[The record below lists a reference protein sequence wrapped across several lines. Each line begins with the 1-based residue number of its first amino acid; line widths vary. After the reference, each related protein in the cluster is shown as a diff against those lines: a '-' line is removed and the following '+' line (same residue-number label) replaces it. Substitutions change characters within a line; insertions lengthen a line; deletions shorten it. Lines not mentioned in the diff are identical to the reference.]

1 MSVSVFAGI
10 LHYPNGGYDSLSGRH
25 GVVDRVSQYWRPI
38 HNAKGLC
45 CMTDLLERKSVEEI
59 RDSKNCIYLLDDEDM
74 FSQLGHKVLLSRKV
88 PCLLNVAK
96 IRYNGQTELIYLTE
110 GLQNYLT
117 IMPTL
122 PRDGV
127 YMLCAKVMESV
138 LKVKNQGFLA
148 VENLDISMDKVYFDP
163 KTYEAYLVYLPL
175 SAGEGENG
183 PLFEAEL
190 RHLLLQFVKQSST
203 IISEQERCIV
213 DALTNGTGGGLE
225 GIAKIFQNTKRSS
238 PAQERNLQL
247 ISMNTNLQI
256 AFAMRGQAATIGR
269 RKGSDLTLDF
279 SNQISRLHCT
289 LKKKDDSFYIKDEGS
304 SFGTGLNG
312 KKIPAMKEIPVKNGD
327 VLMLPGIKFKI
338 NIR

>member
-1 MSVSVFAGI
+1 
-10 LHYPNGGYDSLSGRH
+10 
-25 GVVDRVSQYWRPI
+25 
-38 HNAKGLC
+38 
-45 CMTDLLERKSVEEI
+45 
-59 RDSKNCIYLLDDEDM
+59 
-74 FSQLGHKVLLSRKV
+74 
-88 PCLLNVAK
+88 
-96 IRYNGQTELIYLTE
+96 
-110 GLQNYLT
+110 
-117 IMPTL
+117 
-122 PRDGV
+122 
-127 YMLCAKVMESV
+127 
-138 LKVKNQGFLA
+138 
-148 VENLDISMDKVYFDP
+148 MDKVFFDP

-247 ISMNTNLQI
+247 ISMNPNLQI
-256 AFAMRGQAATIGR
+256 AFAMRGQTASIGR

>member
-1 MSVSVFAGI
+1 
-10 LHYPNGGYDSLSGRH
+10 
-25 GVVDRVSQYWRPI
+25 
-38 HNAKGLC
+38 
-45 CMTDLLERKSVEEI
+45 MTDLLERKSVEEI

-225 GIAKIFQNTKRSS
+225 GIAKIFQNTKQSS
-238 PAQERNLQL
+238 PVQERSLQL
-247 ISMNTNLQI
+247 ISMNPNLQI
-256 AFAMRGQAATIGR
+256 TFAMRGQAATIGR
-269 RKGSDLTLDF
+269 RKGCDLTLDF
-279 SNQISRLHCT
+279 SNQISRLPVSYTHLT
-289 LKKKDDSFYIKDEGS
+289 LPTI
-304 SFGTGLNG
+304 LL
-312 KKIPAMKEIPVKNGD
+312 V
-327 VLMLPGIKFKI
+327 
-338 NIR
+338 